1 MLLELKINNFIL
13 IDELKLKFNR
23 GLNILTGETGAGK
36 SILIDALSGVLGE
49 KMTTDMIRSG
59 NERAILE
66 GSFDISNL
74 PQVKTIL
81 DESGIDYDND
91 ILVQRRE
98 LYSSGKGR
106 CFSNSTQIPIAKL
119 KEISEYLVDIHG
131 QNEHQS
137 IVKTSRHRELLD
149 SFGKLENIVSKV
161 NELYNKLN
169 NLQERIDSFK
179 IDEKEKA
186 RRIEYLSFAIKEIEA
201 SRLTQGEEQNL
212 ETESSILSNA
222 EKLFEEINNSSG
234 LLKNDGGVIQSL
246 KKVERNL
253 LSVSEYD
260 PAISGAL
267 DSIRETLYSIEDVS
281 TLLRGYES
289 NIDFSPQR
297 INEVEARLSLISALK
312 KKYGNSIDEI
322 LEYLKKAKDELKT
335 ISTSDEE
342 IERLMD
348 EYKSVVRETK
358 LVAFDL
364 SDKRKLAAKILEDK
378 VISELKDLGMDGT
391 IFRISIQRDFSP
403 DGKIEKDNKTYVL
416 YPHGLDRIEF
426 LISANEGED
435 LKQLKKVAS
444 GGEMSRIML
453 ALKKVIL
460 SADIVDTLIFDEVDA
475 GIGGKTAEIVGK
487 KLKSLAKDKQVLV
500 ITHLAQIA
508 AMSDNHFTVQKEKA
522 NDRVTTN
529 VRNLNKTEK
538 INEIARMLAG
548 EKITDISLKH
558 AQEMVIL
565 AERNAS

>member
-13 IDELKLKFNR
+13 IEDLKLKFDS
-23 GLNILTGETGAGK
+23 GLNILTGETGTGK

-49 KMTTDMIRSG
+49 KMTTDMIRAG

-66 GSFDISNL
+66 GVFDISNL
-74 PQVKTIL
+74 PQVKALL
-81 DESGIDYDND
+81 DESGIDYDNN

-106 CFSNSTQIPIAKL
+106 CFVNSTQIPIAKL

-137 IVKTSRHRELLD
+137 IIKAARHRELLD
-149 SFGKLENIVSKV
+149 SFGKLEGKVAQINIY
-161 NELYNKLN
+161 YNKLN
-169 NLQERIDSFK
+169 NLQEKIDSFK
-179 IDEKEKA
+179 IDEREKT
-186 RRIEYLSFAIKEIEA
+186 RRIEYLSFAIKEIESA
-201 SRLTQGEEQNL
+201 KLVPGEEQSL

-222 EKLFEEINNSSG
+222 EKLFGEINNSSS
-234 LLKNDGGVIQSL
+234 LLKDDGGIIQNL
-246 KKVERNL
+246 KKVEHSL
-253 LSVSEYD
+253 LSISEYD
-260 PAISGAL
+260 PSISNTLDNIRNAL
-267 DSIRETLYSIEDVS
+267 YPLEDAAAF
-281 TLLRGYES
+281 LRGYEK

-297 INEVEARLSLISALK
+297 INEVEFRLSMISGLK
-312 KKYGNSIDEI
+312 KKYGNTIEEM
-322 LEYLKKAKDELKT
+322 LEYMKKSKEELNT
-335 ISTSDEE
+335 ISTSEEE
-342 IERLMD
+342 IGKLAE
-348 EYKSVVRETK
+348 EYKATVKETK
-358 LVAFDL
+358 AVAFDL
-364 SDKRKLAAKILEDK
+364 SDKRKQAAKILEEK

-391 IFRISIQRDFSP
+391 LFRISIQRDFSP

-475 GIGGKTAEIVGK
+475 GIGGKTAEIVGR
-487 KLKSLAKDKQVLV
+487 KLKSLACNRQVLV

-508 AMSDNHFTVQKEKA
+508 AMSDNHYTVIKEKIS
-522 NDRVTTN
+522 DRVTTM
-529 VRNLNKTEK
+529 VKNLNRTDK
-538 INEIARMLAG
+538 IKEIARMLAG
-548 EKITDISLKH
+548 EKITEISLKH
-558 AQEMVIL
+558 AQEMVAL
-565 AERNAS
+565 AEKKVN

>member
-13 IDELKLKFNR
+13 IDELKLKFNK
-23 GLNILTGETGAGK
+23 GLNILTGETGTGK

-49 KMTTDMIRSG
+49 KMTTDMIRTG
-59 NERAILE
+59 HERAILE
-66 GSFDISNL
+66 GIFDISNL
-74 PQVKTIL
+74 PQVKSLL

-91 ILVQRRE
+91 VLVQRRE

-106 CFSNSTQIPIAKL
+106 CFSNSAQIPIAKL

-137 IVKTSRHRELLD
+137 IIKTARHRELLD
-149 SFGKLENIVSKV
+149 SFGRLEDLVGRV
-161 NELYNKLN
+161 NGLYNKLN

-179 IDEKEKA
+179 IDEKEKT
-186 RRIEYLSFAIKEIEA
+186 RRIEYLGFAIKEIEA
-201 SRLTQGEEQNL
+201 ARLAQGEEQSL

-267 DSIRETLYSIEDVS
+267 DSIREALYSIEDVS
-281 TLLRGYES
+281 SFLRGYES

-297 INEVEARLSLISALK
+297 INEVEARLSLISSLK

-322 LEYLKKAKDELKT
+322 IEYLKKSKEELKT

-348 EYKSVVRETK
+348 EYKTAVKETK

-364 SDKRKLAAKILEDK
+364 SDKRKQAAKVLEEK
-378 VISELKDLGMDGT
+378 VISELRDLGMDGT

-487 KLKSLAKDKQVLV
+487 KLKSLARDRQVLV

-508 AMSDNHFTVQKEKA
+508 AMSDNHYSVLKEKV
-522 NDRVTTN
+522 NERVTTL
-529 VRNLNKTEK
+529 VKNLNKAEK

-548 EKITDISLKH
+548 EKITEISRKH
-558 AQEMVIL
+558 AQEMVAL
-565 AERNAS
+565 AEKNAS